1 MIKVMCV
8 IDRDDYK
15 AIGLHKGWH
24 YNIKEILYPSKVK
37 VCNAVDGIVVPEWI
51 DSSDF
56 FIVGTNI
63 PFDEKD
69 KYFNLRC
76 RE

>member
-1 MIKVMCV
+1 MVRVMCV

-15 AIGLHKGWH
+15 EMGLHKVWH
-24 YNIKEILYPSKVK
+24 YKVKEILYPDKVK
-37 VCNAVDGIVVPEWI
+37 VCNAVDGVVVSEWI

-63 PFDEKD
+63 PFSEKN
-69 KYFNLRC
+69 KYFDLRC
-76 RE
+76 GE

>member
-1 MIKVMCV
+1 MIRVMCV

-24 YNIKEILYPSKVK
+24 YKIKEILCSGKVK
-37 VCNAVDGIVVPEWI
+37 VCNAVDGVVVPEWI

-63 PFDEKD
+63 PFSEKN
-69 KYFNLRC
+69 KYFDLRC